1 MVELNKPLRA
11 LISIL
16 KYKRTMGYYRTLFY
30 RGFPRTLIA
39 RILLI
44 YFVTLRR
51 FLSNVV
57 LPLGISKRIIIP
69 SNRRVE
75 DFEEA
80 LTYVYFGPMYEL
92 VGMQLPKDGVCV
104 DVGAHYGFWTLKMS
118 SKCKLII
125 ALKPAPSNFAIL
137 YNSLIASKIKNVIPF
152 RLAAG
157 DSTSKA
163 FIIKRKG
170 ATDEMYAISMSTID
184 AQEKHTVKIVSL
196 DDLLDGLSIQRVDIM
211 KIDVEGFELN
221 VLKGLK
227 RRISRKLINVIVL
240 EVHSPLLLHDILKML
255 SDNYDVK
262 AFRTSRGLYEVY
274 AISKS
279 NEYGQL

>member
-16 KYKRTMGYYRTLFY
+16 KYKRTMGYYRTLFF

-44 YFVTLRR
+44 YFVILRK

-80 LTYVYFGPMYEL
+80 LIYVYFGSMYEL
-92 VGMQLPKDGVCV
+92 VRVQLPKDSVCV
-104 DVGAHYGFWTLKMS
+104 DVGAHYGFWTFKMS
-118 SKCKLII
+118 SKCKLVI
-125 ALKPAPSNFAIL
+125 ALEPAPSNFTIL
-137 YNSLIASKIKNVIPF
+137 YSSLIVSKIRNVIPF

-170 ATDEMYAISMSTID
+170 ATDEMYAISMSIAD
-184 AQEKHTVKIVSL
+184 AQEAHPVKIVSL
-196 DDLLDGLSIQRVDIM
+196 DDLLDSLSIQQVDIM

-227 RRISRKLINVIVL
+227 KRISRKLINVIVL
-240 EVHSPLLLHDILKML
+240 EVHSPLLLHDILRML
-255 SDNYDVK
+255 GDDYDIKV
-262 AFRTSRGLYEVY
+262 FRISKGLYGVY
-274 AISKS
+274 AIRKF
-279 NEYGQL
+279 NKYY

>member
-1 MVELNKPLRA
+1 MLESNKLLKALTFILN
-11 LISIL
+11 I
-16 KYKRTMGYYRTLFY
+16 KRTMGYYRTLFF

-44 YFVTLRR
+44 YFVILRR
-51 FLSNVV
+51 FLSNVA
-57 LPLGISKRIIIP
+57 LPLGINKRIIIP

-80 LTYVYFGPMYEL
+80 LTYVYFGSMYEL
-92 VGMQLPKDGVCV
+92 VEVRLPKDKICV
-104 DVGAHYGFWTLKMS
+104 DIGAHYGFWTLKMS
-118 SKCKLII
+118 SKCKLVI
-125 ALKPAPSNFAIL
+125 ALEPAPNNFAIL
-137 YNSLIASKIKNVIPF
+137 YNSLIASKISNVIPF

-163 FIIKRKG
+163 FIIKWKG
-170 ATDEMYAISMSTID
+170 ATDGMYTTSMNID
-184 AQEKHTVKIVSL
+184 GAQEKHPVKIVSL
-196 DDLLDGLSIQRVDIM
+196 DDLLDSLSIQQVDIM

-240 EVHSPLLLHDILKML
+240 EVHSPLLLHNILRML

-262 AFRTSRGLYEVY
+262 VFKISRGLYEVY

-279 NEYGQL
+279 NKYGQL